1 MAVMKNKDEYTK
13 YEKTR
18 IISARALQI
27 AQGSPV
33 LIRIPKS
40 ITDPTEI
47 AKLEWDAGVI
57 PIDIKSDEEAPK
69 TTEED
74 NQPNEEKRK

>member
-1 MAVMKNKDEYTK
+1 MSNGKYRTR

-33 LIRIPKS
+33 LIKIPRGVSKP
-40 ITDPTEI
+40 IEI
-47 AKLEWDAGVI
+47 AKLEWKAGVI
-57 PIDIKSDEEAPK
+57 PIDIRYRE
-69 TTEED
+69 
-74 NQPNEEKRK
+74 RKEN

>member
-1 MAVMKNKDEYTK
+1 MKGKESYSR

-18 IISARALQI
+18 ILSARALQI

-33 LIRIPKS
+33 LVDAPKS
-40 ITDPTEI
+40 VTEPLEI

-57 PIDIKSDEEAPK
+57 PIDIKMRPFK
-69 TTEED
+69 
-74 NQPNEEKRK
+74 KK